1 MVQKISIIH
10 DEAGY
15 AAALAEYES
24 YFDYEP
30 EIGSEGADRFELL
43 GLLLAKY
50 EEDHFPM
57 PAAGPVEAIRFA
69 MERQGLSQ
77 SDLAALLASRSR
89 ASEILNGRR
98 ELTLPQ
104 IRLLSKAWRIPA
116 EALIGELEVA

>member
-1 MVQKISIIH
+1 M
-10 DEAGY
+10 
-15 AAALAEYES
+15 AEYES
-24 YFDYEP
+24 YFDHEP
-30 EIGSEGADRFELL
+30 DAGGDGANRFELL

-57 PAAGPVEAIRFA
+57 PAASPVEAIRFA
-69 MERQGLSQ
+69 MERQGLNQ
-77 SDLAALLASRSR
+77 SDLATLLASRSR

-116 EALIGELEVA
+116 QALIGEQEVA